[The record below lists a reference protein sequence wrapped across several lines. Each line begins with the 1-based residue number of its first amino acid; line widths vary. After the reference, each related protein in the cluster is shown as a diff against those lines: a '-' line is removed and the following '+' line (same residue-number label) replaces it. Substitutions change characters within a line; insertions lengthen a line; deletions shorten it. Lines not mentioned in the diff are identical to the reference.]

1 MARSIAESYWGP
13 GSGSSGFFTGAD
25 NLTSS
30 PFDSGYWSSIASKYG
45 NTQSNQGNVA
55 RIGPDGLAYTGGSTT
70 RYTGKDPV
78 TGKMFQDGVEQ
89 TLVPGTSDQYINP
102 NDPNARYAPVS
113 IAKNPALNTVT
124 DAQTAQLA
132 KNVTGN
138 IKSWN
143 DLLPDYNAAG
153 AASIASSKTAADT
166 SGAQNTLQTAQNR
179 FSTGLDTA
187 QGDYATLDAA
197 NAAKQRD
204 IVAKRYADEAAYN
217 DLQNQSRDVA
227 QAGVMRMTSKN
238 GALRGGIPFGTD
250 AQSAFARQSYEASLP
265 YQLAKQQYH
274 QQNLANES
282 GVETALTADEARR
295 IGFNVSAQGQQYQ
308 SAQGTAQAIQ
318 ALKVASASQ
327 DQETVKRILQN
338 PQLLQ
343 EAVRQSMQGDAQL
356 GLLITQAIGAN
367 NYQALRDKLGMQ
379 VSQPQYFS
387 SGNPGGYPAA
397 TSPVNNGGGG
407 VAPNY
412 FNPNGQAGGG
422 TATTTGGVTLDAT
435 GGISPGTYNPYNNPV
450 RNPYNL
456 ATQNPYPGNTT
467 SGLGPDSQAN
477 SYYDPNNAVYRDR
490 TTGQITGYAPGYKNQ
505 NVPVDWSQFT

>member
-55 RIGPDGLAYTGGSTT
+55 RIGPDGLAYTGGTT
-70 RYTGKDPV
+70 SRYTGKDPIS
-78 TGKMFQDGVEQ
+78 GKTYKDGVEQ

-113 IAKNPALNTVT
+113 IAKNPALNAVT
-124 DAQTAQLA
+124 DAQTEQLA
-132 KNVTGN
+132 KSVAGN
-138 IKSWN
+138 IKSWS

-166 SGAQNTLQTAQNR
+166 SGAQKTFQDAQNR

-204 IVAKRYADEAAYN
+204 IVARRYADEAAYN

-250 AQSAFARQSYEASLP
+250 AQAAFARQSYEASLP
-265 YQLAKQQYH
+265 YQLAKEQYH

-367 NYQALRDKLGMQ
+367 NYQALTDKLGIQ

-387 SGNPGGYPAA
+387 AGPTGGYPAA
-397 TSPVNNGGGG
+397 TTPTGGSPSYWPNSGTSTGTGGGNGGTP
-407 VAPNY
+407 AL
-412 FNPNGQAGGG
+412 
-422 TATTTGGVTLDAT
+422 TLDAT
-435 GGISPGTYNPYNNPV
+435 GGIKPGTYNPYGNPAMT
-450 RNPYNL
+450 NPNRYQDNGDGTYTDTFTGL
-456 ATQNPYPGNTT
+456 PYQSGQAISNPRYGSPNV
-467 SGLGPDSQAN
+467 
-477 SYYDPNNAVYRDR
+477 NNAQAGY
-490 TTGQITGYAPGYKNQ
+490 TYNPATGKLEDASGNWYNPG
-505 NVPVDWSQFT
+505 

>member
-1 MARSIAESYWGP
+1 MARSIVDLYWGP
-13 GSGSSGFFTGAD
+13 GSGASGYFTGAD
-25 NLTSS
+25 TLTSS
-30 PFDSGYWSSIASKYG
+30 PFDNSYWSSISSKYG

-55 RIGPDGLAYTGGSTT
+55 HIGPDGLAYTAGSTT
-70 RYTGKDPV
+70 RYTGKDPL
-78 TGKMFQDGVEQ
+78 TGKYFENGVEKS
-89 TLVPGTSDQYINP
+89 LVPGTADTYINP
-102 NDPNARYAPVS
+102 NDPNARYAPAS
-113 IAKNPALNTVT
+113 IAKNPALNAVT

-166 SGAQNTLQTAQNR
+166 SGAQNTLQTVQNR

-187 QGDYATLDAA
+187 QDDYAALDAA

-204 IVAKRYADEAAYN
+204 IVGRRYADEAAYN

-227 QAGVMRMTSKN
+227 QAGVMRMTNKN
-238 GALRGGIPFGTD
+238 GALRGGVPFGTD
-250 AQSAFARQSYEASLP
+250 AQAAFARQSYGASLP
-265 YQLAKQQYH
+265 YQLAKENYH

-282 GVETALTADEARR
+282 GVETALTADGARR
-295 IGFNVSAQGQQYQ
+295 IGFNVAAQGQQYQ

-343 EAVRQSMQGDAQL
+343 EAVRQSTQGDAQL
-356 GLLITQAIGAN
+356 GLLISQAIGAN
-367 NYQALRDKLGMQ
+367 NYQALQDKLGMQ
-379 VSQPQYFS
+379 VSQPAYFTS
-387 SGNPGGYPAA
+387 PTGGYPAA
-397 TSPVNNGGGG
+397 TSPVNNGGGSA
-407 VAPNY
+407 APNY
-412 FNPNGQAGGG
+412 FNPNGQAVGG
-422 TATTTGGVTLDAT
+422 TVTTTGGGLTLDAT
-435 GGISPGTYNPYNNPV
+435 GGIAAGTYNPYKNPV
-450 RNPYNL
+450 RNPYGL
-456 ATQNPYPGNTT
+456 ATRNPYPGDTT

-477 SYYDPNNAVYRDR
+477 SYYDPNNAIYRDR
-490 TTGQITGYAPGYKNQ
+490 TTGQITGYAPGYNNQ
-505 NVPVDWSQFT
+505 NVPADWSQYE